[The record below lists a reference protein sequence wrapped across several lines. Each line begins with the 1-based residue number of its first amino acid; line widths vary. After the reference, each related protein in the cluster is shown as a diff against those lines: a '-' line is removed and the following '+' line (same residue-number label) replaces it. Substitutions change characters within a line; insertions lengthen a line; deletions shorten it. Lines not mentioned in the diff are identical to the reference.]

1 LENEISV
8 EKKHK
13 SESIRVIDR
22 KTKDG
27 KDSNDKYLDLTE
39 VMIDGWIDED
49 GEPVSS
55 AVVMEGVAPA
65 QHQRDAKQQERV
77 NDMIQAWLGSGAEDV
92 DGIPYITKSAWKD
105 YIKSEN
111 PEIREGTLNQRFKV
125 SDSTSMISR
134 LTAEGLVQ
142 EFQAGFL
149 VIDGETSSVMMLTR
163 FGSTGSTTVG
173 IPKLP
178 GRSW

>member
-1 LENEISV
+1 
-8 EKKHK
+8 
-13 SESIRVIDR
+13 
-22 KTKDG
+22 
-27 KDSNDKYLDLTE
+27 
-39 VMIDGWIDED
+39 
-49 GEPVSS
+49 
-55 AVVMEGVAPA
+55 
-65 QHQRDAKQQERV
+65 
-77 NDMIQAWLGSGAEDV
+77 MIQAWLGSGAEDV

-178 GRSW
+178 SRSW